1 MIKKLFFLII
11 FIYFTTILKVNS
23 GTYSMYGEGELQMSD
38 TAVNSFIRYIRGEK
52 GKSPNDFYIT
62 TDGSSA
68 FYWWCSYGQG
78 NCAPGEYKED
88 IKVCER
94 EYPGK
99 ICKKFA
105 LKRVIKWK
113 NGINPGKG
121 KKSKINSKWS
131 DAEIKQKLTELGF
144 YKN

>member
-1 MIKKLFFLII
+1 MKNFLLLIL
-11 FIYFTTILKVNS
+11 FIYLTSISKVYS
-23 GTYSMYGEGELQMSD
+23 GSFSKYGEGELQMSEK
-38 TAVNSFIRYIRGEK
+38 TINHFIKYIRGEK

-62 TDGSSA
+62 TDGEGSH
-68 FYWWCSYGQG
+68 YWYCSHGQG
-78 NCAPGEYKED
+78 NCLPGEVKED

-94 EYPGK
+94 ANPGK

-121 KKSKINSKWS
+121 RKSKISSKWS
-131 DAEIKQKLTELGF
+131 DSEIRQKLTELGF
-144 YKN
+144 YNN